1 MIHRF
6 GDFRLDP
13 GARELR
19 RGEDVVAL
27 PASAFDCLLY
37 LLENRQRAVGKDE
50 LIAAIWGRADATDAL
65 LAQTLVRVRKALG
78 DTGNAQHTIL
88 TVPRFGYRWVAEVH
102 EDMAEP
108 TTAPVATGAA
118 APVSIE
124 ASGTLPPPRAQGRRW
139 RMAATLVVI
148 VTVLAAMAWQWQL
161 TAQRVPSPGAA
172 PTVAVPATVMSAA
185 LVFPAEVNAPVEWAW
200 LRLGLM
206 DLVANRLRRGD
217 LGTAASE
224 SVVGLLGAEA
234 SGSAPRHDDPRFA
247 ALAALRIV
255 PRAALDEGRWR
266 VRLDVL
272 GGAQPLSAEAN
283 AVDILDAG
291 REASDQLLVAL
302 GHVPPKGLATG
313 PAALDELLQR
323 TRAAML
329 GNQFDLATRLIDAAA
344 PALREHPEVVLRE
357 ANIELRRGGYLVAM
371 SRLQRLLDSAA
382 GDEWKSLR
390 GRALITL
397 AAIHIRRNED
407 SAADQAYAEAIALL
421 QDSGDF
427 NSLGLAH
434 HGRGLVALVRGDVD
448 AALPDLGRARTEMTR
463 AGSTLGIAQ
472 IDMNLA
478 LIQTMRHRPADALAA
493 LRAVEQR
500 LVHIG
505 AREELIHTY
514 ASEAENQIELLDYA
528 DALATTERFWPPE
541 SHGANVRTAWRLK
554 MIRARALAGV
564 GRVDDAR
571 ALVEAIRAGADPAQD
586 EVALAHTELI
596 AAHLASLRGDGG
608 EAVRCATIA
617 ASPVLRNGEDMSW
630 YARAWL
636 FKIRALR
643 DEGRNDDAAL
653 ESTRFDAWARERGDA
668 WALALADTTLA
679 DQAWAD
685 GRSEVA
691 FGLYARALGGA
702 ERVGVPIDTI
712 AVAEPYLNALIERAR
727 LDEAKAVN
735 GRISPWADRDLRAA
749 AVQARLFEALGEDDA
764 AVRARGVV
772 AQLSGREVTR

>member
-6 GDFRLDP
+6 GPFRLDP

-19 RGEDVVAL
+19 RGEVVVAL

-50 LIAAIWGRADATDAL
+50 LIAAVWGRADTTDAL

-78 DTGNAQHTIL
+78 DTGSTQHTIQ
-88 TVPRFGYRWVAEVH
+88 TVPRFGYRWVADVH
-102 EDMAEP
+102 EDIAAPAVTPAAHAIVAPARPEP
-108 TTAPVATGAA
+108 ATAPVPMPSRVRRSHAVAVLAFVALMVAVVAWQVAGTRGPTAESTRTGSVQGPPAA
-118 APVSIE
+118 A
-124 ASGTLPPPRAQGRRW
+124 T
-139 RMAATLVVI
+139 
-148 VTVLAAMAWQWQL
+148 
-161 TAQRVPSPGAA
+161 
-172 PTVAVPATVMSAA
+172 SAA
-185 LVFPAEVNAPVEWAW
+185 LVFPAEVNAPEEWTW

-224 SVVGLLGAEA
+224 SVVGLLGTDAANPGVA
-234 SGSAPRHDDPRFA
+234 SHDDPRFA
-247 ALAALRIV
+247 ALAPLRIV

-266 VRLDVL
+266 VRLDVF
-272 GGAQPLSAEAN
+272 GGERPISVQAN
-283 AVDILDAG
+283 APDILDAG
-291 REASDQLLVAL
+291 REASDQLLVML
-302 GHVPPKGLATG
+302 GHVPPKAQASG

-329 GNQFDLATRLIDAAA
+329 GNQFELATRLIENAS
-344 PALREHPEVVLRE
+344 PALRAHPEVVLRM
-357 ANIELRRGGYLVAM
+357 ANVELRRGDYLAAM
-371 SRLQRLLDSAA
+371 ARLQGLLDSAA
-382 GDEWKSLR
+382 GEEWKSLR

-407 SAADQAYAEAIALL
+407 GAADAAYAEAIALL
-421 QDSGDF
+421 QGGDDYT
-427 NSLGLAH
+427 SLGLAH

-500 LVHIG
+500 LVRIG

-514 ASEAENQIELLDYA
+514 ASEAENQIELLDYSE
-528 DALATTERFWPPE
+528 ALATSAQFWPPE
-541 SHGANVRTAWRLK
+541 AHGANLRTAWRLG
-554 MIRARALAGV
+554 MIRARALFGV
-564 GRVDDAR
+564 GRLGEAN
-571 ALVEAIRAGADPAQD
+571 ALVESIRAGADPAQD

-596 AAHLASLRGDGG
+596 AAQLAELRDDPS
-608 EAVRCATIA
+608 EAVRCATRA

-630 YARAWL
+630 YARAWM

-643 DEGRNDDAAL
+643 LDGRADEAAAESGRL
-653 ESTRFDAWARERGDA
+653 EAWARARGDA
-668 WALALADTTLA
+668 WAVALADTAAA
-679 DQAWAD
+679 DQGWAE
-685 GRSEVA
+685 GRSDTA
-691 FGLYARALGGA
+691 LDLYARALAGA

-712 AVAEPYLNALIERAR
+712 GVAEPYINALIERAQ
-727 LDEAKAVN
+727 LEEAKAVN
-735 GRISPWADRDLRAA
+735 GRISAWADRDLRAA

-764 AVRARGVV
+764 AARARVVV
-772 AQLSGREVTR
+772 AQLSGR